1 MKTILL
7 ATDYSKAANNALKYA
22 IELAKFTKA
31 KLVLFHA
38 YNFPLPVSDMAMV
51 MPAVIQD
58 LEEENKKAIKK
69 LEDKIVKQTHG
80 KIEIESFVSSG
91 MPVDEI
97 LQVVRKKK
105 VDLVVIGIRGAG
117 KLSQALIGSTAT
129 FLMKKTNVPVL
140 VIPEKAKFSKAR
152 KIALAYDY
160 SQPIKKDVL
169 RNIKEFAKMFKAEVM
184 ILNVVSLFEEP
195 GYKKALELVKL
206 NKAFRGIKHKFYFP
220 ASENTPDEINSFVKK
235 QKPGMLVMFPHKHTL
250 LERLLYHTSDTKRMA
265 FQTTIP
271 LLSLHD

>member
-1 MKTILL
+1 MKTLLL

-22 IELAKFTKA
+22 IELAKFTRA
-31 KLVLFHA
+31 KLLLFHA
-38 YNFPLPVSDMAMV
+38 YSIPVPISETTMV
-51 MPAVIQD
+51 MPMAIQD
-58 LEEENKKAIKK
+58 LQEGNKKAMKK
-69 LEDKIVKQTHG
+69 LENKIVEQTNG
-80 KIEIESFVSSG
+80 KIKIESIVSSG

-97 LQVVRKKK
+97 LQVLRKKK
-105 VDLVVIGIRGAG
+105 VDMVVIGIKGAG
-117 KLSQALIGSTAT
+117 KISQALIGSTAT

-169 RNIKEFAKMFKAEVM
+169 RSIKEFAKMFKAEIM

-206 NKAFRGIKHKFYFP
+206 NRAFRGIKHKFYFP
-220 ASENTPDEINSFVKK
+220 VSENTRDEINSFVKK
-235 QKPGMLVMFPHKHTL
+235 QKPGMLIMFPHKHTL
-250 LERLLYHTSDTKRMA
+250 LERLLYHASDTKRMA
-265 FQTTIP
+265 FQTRIP